1 MIPWWWL
8 PPDSVGA
15 GGAITVG
22 ENLLP
27 SVGLNTFS
35 VGVAGG
41 LVVVTTVDVD
51 VEGAGAGVSFL
62 LHDERSAAMAMSA
75 APPKTAVIRAP
86 AVGEFIRFLF
96 RSGELALA
104 GGLR

>member
-1 MIPWWWL
+1 L

-15 GGAITVG
+15 GGAITDG

-27 SVGLNTFS
+27 SVGLSTFS

-41 LVVVTTVDVD
+41 LVVVGATVE
-51 VEGAGAGVSFL
+51 VEGDGALFSLL
-62 LHDERSAAMAMSA
+62 LHDDTNEAMAIRA
-75 APPKTAVIRAP
+75 APPTTVAIRAP
-86 AVGEFIRFLF
+86 AMGEFMRFLF
-96 RSGELALA
+96 NGGELALA